1 MVQDSD
7 ENEPAIPP
15 PLPREPAIPTTMNT
29 RTFTKFLFAAS
40 MLLSIGQA
48 EEEKPIPYDLLSV
61 HKTEATFKGTRAHKC
76 LGRTSLCPDQ
86 CGHSGTMVTFTIDK
100 YTDYQ
105 KTGEY
110 GDPKQET
117 FQFLLEDNMKNA
129 KVPADI
135 VAMIQ
140 ALKPGDKVIL
150 EWEHRYM
157 NNTGSRY
164 PERPIT
170 KLKKMP

>member
-1 MVQDSD
+1 
-7 ENEPAIPP
+7 
-15 PLPREPAIPTTMNT
+15 MNIRSFAT
-29 RTFTKFLFAAS
+29 LLLFTGL
-40 MLLSIGQA
+40 MLSVGKA
-48 EEEKPIPYDLLSV
+48 EEKPIPFDLLAV
-61 HKTEATFKGTRAHKC
+61 HKTEATFKGTREHKC
-76 LGRTSLCPDQ
+76 LGLTSLCPDQ

-105 KTGEY
+105 KPGEY

-129 KVPADI
+129 KVPDDI
-135 VAMIQ
+135 AAIIR

-157 NNTGSRY
+157 NRDGSRY

-170 KLKKMP
+170 KLKKIP